1 MRAVFEGRRSREQAL
16 ADYTRL
22 HDSHRRGFGLL
33 LFVQRLI
40 PWIPPRMLAPL
51 FRIYKTQRLIDLTFN
66 AYLRL
71 APPEFAGDGSADDQ
85 DGAGEQ
91 QRDAEQALG
100 AERDLVQAEQA

>member
-1 MRAVFEGRRSREQAL
+1 MRAVVEGRRSREEAI
-16 ADYTRL
+16 ASYARL
-22 HDSHRRGFGLL
+22 SDSHTKGFRLL

-40 PWIPPRMLAPL
+40 PRIPPRLLAPL

-71 APPEFAGDGSADDQ
+71 APPELAAISANDQ

-91 QRDAEQALG
+91 QRDADHALG